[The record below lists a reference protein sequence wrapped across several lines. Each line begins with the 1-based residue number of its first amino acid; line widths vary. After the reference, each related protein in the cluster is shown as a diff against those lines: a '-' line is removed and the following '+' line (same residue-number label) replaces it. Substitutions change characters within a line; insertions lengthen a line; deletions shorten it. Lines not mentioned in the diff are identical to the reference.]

1 MMIFVVTH
9 AGLNESYPSCPWVR
23 NTRLLQRLIPSP
35 PACVWHFGNVEA
47 RVLTGMRALSALLRG
62 PSRDKEDRNSSEQ
75 QQHLYMLYSYQQQP
89 IGAATPFF
97 QTQHP
102 SE

>member
-47 RVLTGMRALSALLRG
+47 RVLTGMRALSALLEGQVGIRKTETVL
-62 PSRDKEDRNSSEQ
+62 SNSST
-75 QQHLYMLYSYQQQP
+75 YVCCIP
-89 IGAATPFF
+89 I
-97 QTQHP
+97 
-102 SE
+102 